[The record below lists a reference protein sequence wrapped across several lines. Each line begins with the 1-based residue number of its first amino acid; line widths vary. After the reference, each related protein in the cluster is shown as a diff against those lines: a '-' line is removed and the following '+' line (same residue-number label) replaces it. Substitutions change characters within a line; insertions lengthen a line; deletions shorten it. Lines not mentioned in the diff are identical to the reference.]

1 MQKNGDLKYTV
12 IISLLIHLLLLLWLA
27 TLNIK
32 AAAGKTVYLTEVTL
46 LAEMPYG
53 KGLGQKGNVV
63 DTGIKKP
70 SIKITQKAPEIK
82 PTVTDPETVKPVKAA
97 PRSNEDIAKIRKEN
111 PIGMDETAL
120 KSSSG
125 LIEGPSLGGGYGEDN
140 LPPGSLDGKTGIEG
154 PIASRGIL
162 YSSTALYPEWARR
175 KGIEGEIKVQI
186 KVDPKGD
193 VKAIDVIKTC
203 GFKELDQV
211 VIECMRKWK
220 FAPLPFSAN
229 QIDQGGRITFK
240 FNLKK

>member
-1 MQKNGDLKYTV
+1 MQKSGDLKYTIV
-12 IISLLIHLLLLLWLA
+12 ISLLIHLLLLLWLSS
-27 TLNIK
+27 LNIK
-32 AAAGKTVYLTEVTL
+32 ASAGKTVYLTEVTF

-53 KGLGQKGNVV
+53 KGLGQKGEVV
-63 DTGIKKP
+63 DSGIKKP
-70 SIKITQKAPEIK
+70 SVKVTQKPPVIK
-82 PTVTDPETVKPVKAA
+82 STSPDTEMVKPVKVN
-97 PRSNEDIAKIRKEN
+97 PRSNEEITKIRKEN

-120 KSSSG
+120 KSASG
-125 LIEGPSLGGGYGEDN
+125 LIEGPSFGGGYGEDN

-162 YSSTALYPEWARR
+162 YSPPALYPEWARR
-175 KGIEGEIKVQI
+175 KGIEGEIKAQI

-193 VKAIDVIKTC
+193 VKDTIVIKTS

-229 QIDQGGRITFK
+229 QTDQDGRITFK